1 MVDEKIINVASPVME
16 DMITPYFIKLVDNDI
31 KIELHVLDVT
41 KFINRFRLLYN
52 GIDIIVFKLYIEHT
66 LFNLDKLVYV
76 DDMKTIDSVMDAVQ
90 YLVEN
95 DLNNMPRIKNSY
107 ILDITDADLYN
118 LVTETIDYVYSK
130 VTDKDNLLII
140 NWDEILTKTTLTV
153 LGWDGIS
160 LDSIVT

>member
-1 MVDEKIINVASPVME
+1 MIDEKIINVASPVME

-41 KFINRFRLLYN
+41 KFINRFKLLYN

>member
-41 KFINRFRLLYN
+41 KFINRFKLLYN

-118 LVTETIDYVYSK
+118 LVTETIDYVYNK

>member
-41 KFINRFRLLYN
+41 KFINRFKLLYN